1 MVRET
6 EPQLTVPEDATAQ
19 QRKILAGFIAVVN
32 TDPTTADAT
41 VRAYNELSKTKS
53 HKGMSSTQR
62 LALSAVGRVLNSK
75 ADLEATPDPETAE
88 AMRRAIADIDPEDF
102 DGRRLARL
110 GAFTMGVLLWKEQQP
125 SQLPEVQ
132 EQQNA
137 SSAA

>member
-1 MVRET
+1 
-6 EPQLTVPEDATAQ
+6 
-19 QRKILAGFIAVVN
+19 
-32 TDPTTADAT
+32 
-41 VRAYNELSKTKS
+41 
-53 HKGMSSTQR
+53 MSSTQR